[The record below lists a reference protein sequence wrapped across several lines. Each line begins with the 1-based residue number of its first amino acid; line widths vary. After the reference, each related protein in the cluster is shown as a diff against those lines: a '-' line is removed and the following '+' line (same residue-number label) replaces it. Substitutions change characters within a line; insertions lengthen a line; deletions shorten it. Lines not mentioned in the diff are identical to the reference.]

1 VPASGFR
8 VALISG
14 TSVVVIARDGFRGT
28 TSRWITSFS

>member
-28 TSRWITSFS
+28 ARSRITSFS